1 MAETNSIVIL
11 QVAAILSVC
20 CSGSVIA
27 TALLFPQM
35 RKKLFMQ
42 IICYISVA
50 DLAGNALYIPSY
62 RPPNGSF
69 ACSLEGFV
77 NLYAYPV
84 SWLWT
89 TVLMY
94 FLYSLALTGKLPL
107 SLPIFHTIC
116 WFVPLVFTLLNL
128 TTNTYGRSDD
138 YPSYEV
144 CVLDGN
150 YKDGTIWHT
159 TTYDCLW
166 LFCIV
171 IMGYMYFRILCLRNG
186 DLAISVEKFKLA
198 TKTLGK
204 YPIALLI
211 FWFPHMLSVFLLRVI
226 LERYHAVEYYVAS
239 LVVKILHGV
248 ATAMIFFFDSPEAR
262 HLWYDLFQRNLAFI
276 CPCAVGDT
284 DTDRTSITSVDPSNW
299 GDKTLSLT
307 YSVDGMEPKSPI
319 LPSFVYNPSLSNT
332 SLERSQM

>member
-1 MAETNSIVIL
+1 
-11 QVAAILSVC
+11 
-20 CSGSVIA
+20 
-27 TALLFPQM
+27 
-35 RKKLFMQ
+35 MQ
-42 IICYISVA
+42 IICYISIA
-50 DLAGNALYIPSY
+50 DFAGNALYIPSY

-69 ACSLEGFV
+69 GCSLEGFV

-107 SLPIFHTIC
+107 SLPIFHSIC
-116 WFVPLVFTLLNL
+116 WLVPLVFTLLNL

-138 YPSYEV
+138 YPTYEV

-150 YKDGTIWHT
+150 FKDGTIWHI

-166 LFCIV
+166 LFCIIV
-171 IMGYMYFRILCLRNG
+171 MGYMYFRILCLRSS

-204 YPIALLI
+204 YPIALFL
-211 FWFPHMLSVFLLRVI
+211 FWLPHMGSVFLLR
-226 LERYHAVEYYVAS
+226 LLNSRYNAVEFYVAS

-262 HLWYDLFQRNLAFI
+262 HLWYELFQRKMAAT
-276 CPCAVGDT
+276 CPCIIGDEEKE
-284 DTDRTSITSVDPSNW
+284 RLNSTSSVDPSNW
-299 GDKTLSLT
+299 GAKTLSLA
-307 YSVDGMEPKSPI
+307 YSTDGMEPDNRLN
-319 LPSFVYNPSLSNT
+319 LPSFVYNPNLSNN